1 MAPNRAFFPQRAL
14 DAWLAEAKIDF
25 TGRDL
30 VLRAAQRRYQVVE
43 AARVIQEVSGQED
56 IYDLVGRVKSV
67 IFLTELGAEILE
79 SSMLL
84 GDNAYEVV
92 TGFMGVPVGTL
103 DDYLTE
109 NRAQS
114 LEALA
119 TSDEDLLIKYLVD
132 FQGQSNKG

>member
-25 TGRDL
+25 TGREL
-30 VLRAAQRRYQVVE
+30 VIRAVQRRYQVVE
-43 AARVIQEVSGQED
+43 AARIIQEVSGQAD
-56 IYDLVGRVKSV
+56 IYELVGRVKSV

-92 TGFMGVPVGTL
+92 PGFMGVPLGTL
-103 DDYLTE
+103 DDYLAE
-109 NRAQS
+109 NCAQS
-114 LEALA
+114 LEAL
-119 TSDEDLLIKYLVD
+119 TTTDEDLLIKYLVD
-132 FQGQSNKG
+132 IQGQPNKG

>member
-25 TGRDL
+25 TGREL
-30 VLRAAQRRYQVVE
+30 VIKAVNRHYQVVE
-43 AARVIQEVSGQED
+43 AARIVQEVSGQED

-67 IFLTELGAEILE
+67 TFLTELGAEILE

-92 TGFMGVPVGTL
+92 PGFMGVPLGTL
-103 DDYLTE
+103 DEYLAE
-109 NRAQS
+109 NCDRP
-114 LEALA
+114 LEDLA
-119 TSDEDLLIKYLVD
+119 TSDEDLLVQYLVA
-132 FQGQSNKG
+132 FVGQPNKG

>member
-14 DAWLAEAKIDF
+14 DAWLAEAKIEF
-25 TGRDL
+25 TGREL
-30 VLRAAQRRYQVVE
+30 VIRAAQRRYQVVE
-43 AARVIQEVSGQED
+43 AARIIQEVSGQED

-67 IFLTELGAEILE
+67 TFLTELGAEILE

-92 TGFMGVPVGTL
+92 PGFMGVPLGAL
-103 DDYLTE
+103 GDYLAE
-109 NRAQS
+109 NCAQS
-114 LEALA
+114 LAALA
-119 TSDEDLLIKYLVD
+119 TTDEDLLIKYLVD

>member
-25 TGRDL
+25 TGREL
-30 VLRAAQRRYQVVE
+30 MIRAAHRRYRVVE
-43 AARVIQEVSGQED
+43 AARIIQEVSGQED

-67 IFLTELGAEILE
+67 TFLTELGAEILE

-92 TGFMGVPVGTL
+92 PGFMGVPLGTL
-103 DDYLTE
+103 DDYLAE
-109 NRAQS
+109 SRAHS
-114 LEALA
+114 LGALA
-119 TSDEDLLIKYLVD
+119 TTDEDLLIQYLVD
-132 FQGQSNKG
+132 FQGQLDKG

>member
-25 TGRDL
+25 TGREL
-30 VLRAAQRRYQVVE
+30 VIRAAHRRYQVVE
-43 AARVIQEVSGQED
+43 AARIIQEVSGQED

-67 IFLTELGAEILE
+67 TFLTELGAEILE

-92 TGFMGVPVGTL
+92 PGFIGVPVGTL
-103 DDYLTE
+103 DDYLAE
-109 NRAQS
+109 NRA
-114 LEALA
+114 LPLA
-119 TSDEDLLIKYLVD
+119 ARAASDEDLLIKYLVD
-132 FQGQSNKG
+132 TQGLPNKG

>member
-43 AARVIQEVSGQED
+43 AARIIQEVSGQED

>member
-25 TGRDL
+25 TGREL

-43 AARVIQEVSGQED
+43 AARIIQEVSGQED

>member
-14 DAWLAEAKIDF
+14 DTWLAEAKIDF

-92 TGFMGVPVGTL
+92 PGFMGVPVGTL
-103 DDYLTE
+103 SDYLAE
-109 NRAQS
+109 NSAQS

-132 FQGQSNKG
+132 FQGQPNKG

>member
-25 TGRDL
+25 TGREL
-30 VLRAAQRRYQVVE
+30 VIRAAQRRYQVVE
-43 AARVIQEVSGQED
+43 AARIVQEVSGQED

-67 IFLTELGAEILE
+67 TFLTELGAEILE

-92 TGFMGVPVGTL
+92 PGFMGVPLGNL

-109 NRAQS
+109 NCAQC
-114 LEALA
+114 LDALA

-132 FQGQSNKG
+132 FQGQPNKG

>member
-43 AARVIQEVSGQED
+43 AARIIQEVSGQED

-67 IFLTELGAEILE
+67 TFLTELGAEILE

-92 TGFMGVPVGTL
+92 PGFMGVPMGTL
-103 DDYLTE
+103 DDYLAE
-109 NRAQS
+109 NGAQS

-132 FQGQSNKG
+132 FQGQPNKG

>member
-14 DAWLAEAKIDF
+14 DAWLAEAKIEF
-25 TGRDL
+25 TGREL
-30 VLRAAQRRYQVVE
+30 VIRAAQRRYQVVE
-43 AARVIQEVSGQED
+43 AARIIQEVSGQED
-56 IYDLVGRVKSV
+56 IYDLVGHVKSV
-67 IFLTELGAEILE
+67 TFLTELGAEILE

-92 TGFMGVPVGTL
+92 PGFMGVPLGTL
-103 DDYLTE
+103 GDYLAE
-109 NRAQS
+109 NCAQS

-119 TSDEDLLIKYLVD
+119 TTDEDLLIKYLVD